1 MTILSAIYG
10 GALIGVFLLAWKNG
24 DCDENT

>member
-10 GALIGVFLLAWKNG
+10 GALVALFLLAWKNG
-24 DCDENT
+24 EVA